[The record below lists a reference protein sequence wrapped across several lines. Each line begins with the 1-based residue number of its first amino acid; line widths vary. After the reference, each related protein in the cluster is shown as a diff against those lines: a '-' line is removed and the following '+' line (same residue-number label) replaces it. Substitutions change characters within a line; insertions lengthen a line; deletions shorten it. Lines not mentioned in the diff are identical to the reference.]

1 MLYWFKRRFD
11 TAMLQA
17 MRKVTG
23 VLVLVAAVLASPAQA
38 LDAEAVSGLAS
49 EELSVRIEAIAA
61 IADYGDEEALEILQL
76 LYDGEVYVTEEGQII
91 LEMDE
96 LVDAVTRQP
105 LDPEPDNYD
114 SVVVNNQMR
123 GDLETAIAALRLR
136 SKDRDTRFASAQA
149 LEGAEDAA
157 LLPVIVEA
165 MEREGDPEIRA
176 MLAQTRSVMELKSE
190 DSAVRAAAATALGE
204 SSDRRVRELL
214 AAKLEKSPDGDYFE
228 QDGQVRLAALKS
240 VKSIDRRL
248 MLIDYFGRFFSGLS
262 LGSILLLVALGLAIT
277 YGLLG
282 VINLAH
288 GEMLMIGAY
297 ATYVTQT
304 VFANHFPAAL
314 DYYVVAAI
322 PVAFCVA
329 AGVGMVLERTV
340 IRWLYGRPLETLLA
354 TWGISLFLIQLV
366 RQIFGAQNVEVSN
379 PSWMSGGV
387 EFMNVVMPY
396 NRICIIVFSFIVL
409 LLMWLMLSRTRL
421 GLFIRSVTQN
431 RTMAS
436 CVGVPTG
443 RVDLLAFGLGSG
455 IAGLAGVA
463 LSQIG
468 NVGPDLGQSYIIDSF
483 MVVVLG
489 GVGQLAGTVYAA
501 LGLGVF
507 SKFIEPH
514 IGAVL
519 TKILVLVLII
529 AVIQKRPQGLFA
541 LKGRAVEA

>member
-1 MLYWFKRRFD
+1 MLHDLLRALRLA
-11 TAMLQA
+11 TAIAA
-17 MRKVTG
+17 MSAT
-23 VLVLVAAVLASPAQA
+23 PAQA
-38 LDAEAVSGLAS
+38 LDADAVSGFASDDLAT
-49 EELSVRIEAIAA
+49 RIAA
-61 IADYGDEEALEILQL
+61 IDKVAASEDESALEFLQTL
-76 LYDGEVYVTEEGQII
+76 LDGEVYVTEEGQIV
-91 LEMDE
+91 LEHDDV
-96 LVDAVTRQP
+96 VDAVTLEP
-105 LDPEPDNYD
+105 LDPQPDYYD
-114 SVVVNNQMR
+114 SVIVNNRMR
-123 GDLETAIAALRLR
+123 GKLQIAIAAQSLL
-136 SKDRDTRFASAQA
+136 SADRDVRFASAQA
-149 LEGAEDAA
+149 LEGAEDPL
-157 LLPVIVEA
+157 LLPALARAISSESDA
-165 MEREGDPEIRA
+165 DILA
-176 MLAQTRSVMELKSE
+176 MLVQTNSVIELASE
-190 DSAVRAAAATALGE
+190 DPQLRLAAVTSLGDT
-204 SSDRRVRELL
+204 SVRRIRVLL
-214 AAKLEKSPDGDYFE
+214 AAMLEQNASGEFVEPVE
-228 QDGQVRLAALKS
+228 AVRLAAEQS

-248 MLIDYFGRFFSGLS
+248 MLIDSFGRFFSGLS

-304 VFANHFPAAL
+304 VFKTHFPAAF
-314 DYYVVAAI
+314 DYYVLAAI
-322 PVAFCVA
+322 PVAFCVTA
-329 AGVGMVLERTV
+329 FVGMVLERTV

-366 RQIFGAQNVEVSN
+366 RQIFGAQNVEVAN

-387 EFMNVVMPY
+387 EVMNIVMPY
-396 NRICIIVFSFIVL
+396 NRIFIILFSFMVL
-409 LLMWLMLSRTRL
+409 ASMWLMLSRTRL

-443 RVDLLAFGLGSG
+443 RIDLLAFGLGSG

-463 LSQIG
+463 LSQVG
-468 NVGPDLGQSYIIDSF
+468 NVGPDLGQAYIIDSF

-501 LGLGVF
+501 LGLGVL

-519 TKILVLVLII
+519 TKIFVLVLII

-541 LKGRAVEA
+541 LKGRAAA

>member
-1 MLYWFKRRFD
+1 MLRGFFGK
-11 TAMLQA
+11 
-17 MRKVTG
+17 
-23 VLVLVAAVLASPAQA
+23 LVLAVAMTVCLTMPARA
-38 LDAEAVSGLAS
+38 LDAEAVQGLAS
-49 EELSVRIEAIAA
+49 EELSDRIAAIDAIAA
-61 IADYGDEEALEILQL
+61 AGDEAALEILEL
-76 LYDGEVYVTEEGQII
+76 LYNGEVYVTEEGQVI
-91 LEMDE
+91 LEFDE
-96 LVDAVTRQP
+96 IVDAVTREP
-105 LDPEPDNYD
+105 LDPEPDYYD
-114 SVVVNNQMR
+114 SVIVNNLMR
-123 GDLETAIAALRLR
+123 GKLETAIASLSLL
-136 SKDRDTRFASAQA
+136 SDDRDTRFASAQA
-149 LEGAEDAA
+149 LERAEDPK
-157 LLPVIVEA
+157 LLPVLAKALKSET
-165 MEREGDPEIRA
+165 DPEIRA
-176 MLAQTRSVMELKSE
+176 MLAQTKSVIELASN
-190 DSAVRAAAATALGE
+190 DPTVRLAAATALAD
-204 SSDRRVRELL
+204 SDQRRVRELL
-214 AAKLEKSPDGDYFE
+214 AAKLEKTSEGEFIEPVE
-228 QDGQVRLAALKS
+228 EVRLAAEDS
-240 VKSIDRRL
+240 MKSIDRRL
-248 MLIDYFGRFFSGLS
+248 LLIDYLGRLFSGLS

-297 ATYVTQT
+297 STYVTQT
-304 VFANHFPAAL
+304 IFKNHFPDAF
-314 DYYVVAAI
+314 DFYVIAAI

-329 AGVGMVLERTV
+329 AAVGMLLERTV

-354 TWGISLFLIQLV
+354 TWGISLFLIQTV
-366 RQIFGAQNVEVSN
+366 RQIFGAQNVEVAN

-396 NRICIIVFSFIVL
+396 NRIFIIIFSFFVL
-409 LLMWLMLSRTRL
+409 ALVALMLARTRL
-421 GLFIRSVTQN
+421 GLFIRGVTQN

-468 NVGPDLGQSYIIDSF
+468 NVGPDLGQAYIIDSF

-541 LKGRAVEA
+541 LRGRAVEA